1 MAFTASELAYLHSQR
16 LGRMATVQPS
26 GTLQVSPVGFRV
38 EDDGTIEVVGYD
50 LEKSQKFRNIRDNG
64 RVAFVVDDVAS
75 VTPWRVRCVEI
86 RGTAEA
92 IDGPTPMI
100 RIHPRRVISFGI
112 DEPDTEAHD
121 LTVSARTVGTHS
133 R

>member
-1 MAFTASELAYLHSQR
+1 MTFTASERAYLSTQR

-38 EDDGTIEVVGYD
+38 EGDDTIVIVGYD
-50 LEKSQKFRNIRDNG
+50 LETSQKFRNIRDNG
-64 RVAFVVDDVAS
+64 RVAFVVDDIAS

-92 IDGPTPMI
+92 IDGTTPVI

-121 LTVSARTVGTHS
+121 LTVSSRTVG
-133 R
+133 

>member
-1 MAFTASELAYLHSQR
+1 MIFTASERAYLSTQR

-26 GTLQVSPVGFRV
+26 GSLQVSPVGFRL
-38 EDDGTIEVVGYD
+38 EDDDTIEIVGYD
-50 LEKSQKFRNIRDNG
+50 LEASQKFRNIRDNG

-75 VTPWRVRCVEI
+75 VSPWRVRCVEI

-92 IDGPTPMI
+92 IDGSTPVI

-121 LTVSARTVGTHS
+121 LTISARTVG
-133 R
+133 

>member
-1 MAFTASELAYLHSQR
+1 MTFTASELAYLRSQR

-38 EDDGTIEVVGYD
+38 EDDDTIVIVGYD
-50 LEKSQKFRNIRDNG
+50 LETSQKFRNIRDNG
-64 RVAFVVDDVAS
+64 RVAFVVDDIAS

-86 RGTAEA
+86 RGTADA
-92 IDGPTPMI
+92 IDGTPPVI

-121 LTVSARTVGTHS
+121 LTVSSRTVG
-133 R
+133 

>member
-1 MAFTASELAYLHSQR
+1 MT
-16 LGRMATVQPS
+16 
-26 GTLQVSPVGFRV
+26 PVGFRV
-38 EDDGTIEVVGYD
+38 EDDGTIEIVGFD
-50 LEKSQKFRNIRDNG
+50 LEKSQEFRNIRDNG
-64 RVAFVVDDVAS
+64 RVAFVVDDVAA

-92 IDGPTPMI
+92 IDAPIPVI

-121 LTVSARTVGTHS
+121 LTVSARTVG
-133 R
+133 

>member
-1 MAFTASELAYLHSQR
+1 MIFTPSERAYLSTQR

-26 GTLQVSPVGFRV
+26 GTLQVSPVGFRLA
-38 EDDGTIEVVGYD
+38 DDDTIEVVGYD
-50 LEKSQKFRNIRDNG
+50 LETSQKFRNIRADG
-64 RVAFVVDDVAS
+64 RVAFVVDDIAS
-75 VTPWRVRCVEI
+75 VTPWRVRCVEV

-92 IDGPTPMI
+92 VDAPTALI

-121 LTVSARTVGTHS
+121 LTVSARNVV
-133 R
+133 